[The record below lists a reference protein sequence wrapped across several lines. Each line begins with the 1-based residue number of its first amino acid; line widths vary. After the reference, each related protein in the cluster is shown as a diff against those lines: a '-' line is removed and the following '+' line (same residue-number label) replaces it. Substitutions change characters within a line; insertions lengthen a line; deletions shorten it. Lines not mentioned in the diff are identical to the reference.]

1 MVKIKMKK
9 GEYEKWHKEDLERV
23 LLTAG
28 LSETL
33 ARVVAER
40 VESKIVDGWTIDQV
54 NEEAAVEIKRLKEDI
69 ERAYDKF
76 LENAGI
82 KEKMLQAE
90 KCVSK
95 EEVVI
100 RKEPVETSREV
111 SKTEFEAKSN

>member
-23 LLTAG
+23 LETAG
-28 LSETL
+28 LSQNL
-33 ARVVAER
+33 AKGIADR

-54 NEEAAVEIKRLKEDI
+54 NEEAAVEIKRYKEDI

-76 LENAGI
+76 LDNAGI
-82 KEKMLQAE
+82 KEKMLQTE

-95 EEVVI
+95 EEVVV
-100 RKEPVETSREV
+100 KEEPVETSREV
-111 SKTEFEAKSN
+111 SKTEFEPKKT